1 MYAYILCMHMEREN
15 IDFKTKKH
23 CGIRNKKL
31 TLLNKNNHS
40 ISSGEERRNYLKAE
54 FTENEVPSAPLLPTH
69 ITLWNFLPACA
80 NQVYFLKS

>member
-1 MYAYILCMHMEREN
+1 MYAYILCMHTEREN

-40 ISSGEERRNYLKAE
+40 ISSGGERRNYLKAE
-54 FTENEVPSAPLLPTH
+54 FIENEVPSVLFCPLT
-69 ITLWNFLPACA
+69 
-80 NQVYFLKS
+80 